1 MFRQDDGGKLP
12 LYIAIAC
19 AVIAFPLMITGAVY
33 SKYAADDPRTPMVN
47 QYNTAVNNWENTEH
61 AEYAAKYATSSK
73 IPALSVTR
81 GTDADSGSVSSTTGF
96 QAIMIGDAIILPN
109 DSHDDYLRHDSG
121 HMFIAEFIGFHDS
134 DRKSEVGEAVFV
146 IGSGD
151 TMETIRKN
159 VYSCKVES
167 VAHTEYYTDADGDR
181 KSRTYYKYKG
191 VPKFMTG
198 FNLIE
203 SMNDAYSDSVSFGGA
218 SIHSCSDVTWS
229 AGSTSGEFS
238 QESAAT
244 SYCQGSGREPPSDL
258 NFKITLR
265 SPSDPYYVAGQIAG
279 CERYFGMTAEESQAV
294 ADGCLISFAVFAAVA
309 FVSFMVAID
318 WYAMFCPP
326 QPPGVEEDPELE
338 LEPRQPFPWCCWRE
352 EPEEVFDTDI
362 EKVVHDLSKAI
373 EEGSAKDITQ
383 AILTNIPSIATPLG
397 IVREDYIR
405 NEVVDAYGEYIGA
418 DLKSDVAEKLTN
430 KNKALSQLVNALL
443 SDRFD
448 FEAQTLHEAM
458 KGFGTDEDA
467 LICILCTLDEEDIF
481 ALQSAYSSRYERSLE
496 QAVISETSGK
506 FKRVLLLAGC
516 DSKAESYAKVCNS
529 AIQGLGTDCRALIR
543 LMVTCTHQT
552 MVDTRNAYARLYDED
567 LVDAMSGEWAIGGDF
582 KRMLCAL
589 AKKHPA
595 NIVDEPDYDADVQ
608 ALADAMNGIGT
619 DEAALIEILAN
630 KTDDQIE
637 ELKSRYQATTGEIL
651 KMQVKKETTGLFESE
666 GFRNTLMGLLTQR
679 EQQIAEYLVEAFHWW
694 SNDDWGLISM
704 LVHRTPEE
712 MKSIKEYYMQCHNK
726 DLIQDIRKYC
736 KGDYEKAL
744 VALVAPRER
753 TIARGIKA
761 CISGWITST
770 NKAGLIALL
779 THKDR
784 IMPKL
789 RREFER
795 ETQGQ
800 NLQAFIKAQCSGQF
814 EAALVALAR
823 YTPPKTAGN
832 V

>member
-1 MFRQDDGGKLP
+1 MHNL
-12 LYIAIAC
+12 
-19 AVIAFPLMITGAVY
+19 
-33 SKYAADDPRTPMVN
+33 S
-47 QYNTAVNNWENTEH
+47 E
-61 AEYAAKYATSSK
+61 
-73 IPALSVTR
+73 AL
-81 GTDADSGSVSSTTGF
+81 
-96 QAIMIGDAIILPN
+96 N
-109 DSHDDYLRHDSG
+109 
-121 HMFIAEFIGFHDS
+121 
-134 DRKSEVGEAVFV
+134 
-146 IGSGD
+146 
-151 TMETIRKN
+151 
-159 VYSCKVES
+159 
-167 VAHTEYYTDADGDR
+167 DGDVGAI
-181 KSRTYYKYKG
+181 TE
-191 VPKFMTG
+191 
-198 FNLIE
+198 NLLTKVARVCNPRGI
-203 SMNDAYSDSVSFGGA
+203 
-218 SIHSCSDVTWS
+218 
-229 AGSTSGEFS
+229 
-238 QESAAT
+238 
-244 SYCQGSGREPPSDL
+244 
-258 NFKITLR
+258 LR
-265 SPSDPYYVAGQIAG
+265 Q
-279 CERYFGMTAEESQAV
+279 
-294 ADGCLISFAVFAAVA
+294 
-309 FVSFMVAID
+309 
-318 WYAMFCPP
+318 
-326 QPPGVEEDPELE
+326 
-338 LEPRQPFPWCCWRE
+338 
-352 EPEEVFDTDI
+352 
-362 EKVVHDLSKAI
+362 
-373 EEGSAKDITQ
+373 
-383 AILTNIPSIATPLG
+383 
-397 IVREDYIR
+397 DYIR
-405 NEVVDAYGEYIGA
+405 NEIETKYGEYGYG
-418 DLKSDVAEKLTN
+418 DLRSDVSEKTSG
-430 KNKALSQLVNALL
+430 ALKQLLMALL
-443 SDRFD
+443 SDKLDFD
-448 FEAQTLHEAM
+448 AQVLEKAM
-458 KGFGTDEDA
+458 KGFGTDEDC
-467 LICILCTLDEEDIF
+467 LITILCTLEEDEIVP
-481 ALQSAYSSRYERSLE
+481 LQTAYADRYERSLQ
-496 QAVISETSGK
+496 QAVESETSGK
-506 FKRVLLLAGC
+506 FKRVLILAGC
-516 DSKAESYAKVCNS
+516 DTIDEAYARVCHS
-529 AIQGLGTDCRALIR
+529 AISGMGTDEKALIR
-543 LMVTCTHQT
+543 LMVTCTPEV
-552 MVDTRNAYARLYDED
+552 MNNTREAYARLYGAD

-679 EQQIAEYLVEAFHWW
+679 EEQIAEYLVEAFHWW

-712 MKSIKEYYMQCHNK
+712 MKSIREYYMQCHNK